1 MYVIIDAVTSG
12 ANLRFAA
19 VDGIASPVG
28 RTDKFDSAKFAR
40 KRGTAWKPGAR
51 RRDDNAAS
59 SLSSSYAAP

>member
-40 KRGTAWKPGAR
+40 KRGTA
-51 RRDDNAAS
+51 
-59 SLSSSYAAP
+59 